1 MNYADVPVEEKE
13 KYRQFVFRCGV
24 MNDYQC
30 TVSRENNVGE
40 ICIVV
45 YVYYVIMDVNL
56 SIYFPKEVKRLWKD
70 GILFSSPGL
79 KHVFFF

>member
-30 TVSRENNVGE
+30 TVSREKILVKFALLLF
-40 ICIVV
+40 IIA
-45 YVYYVIMDVNL
+45 
-56 SIYFPKEVKRLWKD
+56 SI
-70 GILFSSPGL
+70 
-79 KHVFFF
+79 